1 MSRAAGKHGPRSRG
15 QLAEEGIGD
24 PRDIP
29 GGRNHLANPEVS
41 RETVPVPETEWPYRR
56 ALLAHGVDPD
66 EAGRTFR
73 DPRLSGGQRG
83 APVLDAPVPPGESPV
98 PVYIVERAGWPRPQA
113 YVDARHLTVPAASGE
128 PVMVCPANPARSLV
142 QLLNEDS
149 SHNVRFGRL
158 EDLQYDAQNAVI
170 TGGARLPSG
179 ASGYTILRTQDALYA
194 ISETSST
201 VTISVVLESE
211 LRGGLS

>member
-15 QLAEEGIGD
+15 ELAEEGIGD

-29 GGRNHLANPEVS
+29 GGRNHVANPAAPAQD
-41 RETVPVPETEWPYRR
+41 VPVPVPEWPYRR
-56 ALLAHGVDPD
+56 ADLAHGVPPD
-66 EAGRTFR
+66 EAGRQFR

-83 APVLDAPVPPGESPV
+83 AAVLDEPPAPGLPPV
-98 PVYIVERAGWPRPQA
+98 PVYIVERTGGNRPQA
-113 YVDARHLTVPAASGE
+113 YADTRHLTVPAASAE
-128 PVMVCPANPARSLV
+128 PVMLCPANPARSLV
-142 QLLNEDS
+142 QMLNEDS

-158 EDLQYDAQNAVI
+158 EDLQYDAQNAVV

-194 ISETSST
+194 VSETSSA
-201 VTISVVLESE
+201 VVISVILESE
-211 LRGGLS
+211 LRGGAS